1 MKNIFYFRNISEI
14 GGIETFLY
22 YLSKEYSDYDITI
35 FYNNADKKQLER
47 LKEYVRCIKFRGQ
60 EIECEKA
67 FFNYNLDII
76 DNVKAKEYYQIIHG
90 DYKAIKVKP
99 NTNEKIT
106 KYLGVSQ
113 LVCDTFKE
121 LTGMEAECIYNPVKI
136 DKPKKILRL
145 ISATRLTGEK
155 GLKRIETLAN
165 KLNADKIPFEWQI
178 FTTNTNINIDN
189 VIVRKSRLN
198 VLDYIAQSDYLVQ
211 LSDSEGYCYSLVE
224 ALSLNVPVICT
235 DMPVL
240 KEIGINENNAYILDM
255 NMSNIDTDKIY
266 NNIPKVVDYKPP
278 KCSLIN
284 YIDKTK
290 SNYEE
295 KRKMKYLVE
304 ALDTYKRRNLKD
316 AILNKV
322 PEEGEQFEVSKER
335 LDILLGDNNYN
346 EAFVKVVK
354 EIKEEVIETATK
366 EVKAEKAIKRTTKKA
381 K

>member
-47 LKEYVRCIKFRGQ
+47 LKEHVRCIKFRGQ

-99 NTNEKIT
+99 NLNEKIT

-121 LTGMEAECIYNPVKI
+121 LTGIETECIYNPVKI
-136 DKPKKILRL
+136 DKPKKVLKL

-165 KLNADKIPFEWQI
+165 KLNEDKIPFEWQI

-198 VLDYIAQSDYLVQ
+198 ILDYIAQSDYLVQ

-235 DMPVL
+235 NMPVL
-240 KEIGINENNAYILDM
+240 KEIGINKNNAYILDM
-255 NMSNIDTDKIY
+255 NMSNIDTNKIY

-278 KCSLIN
+278 ECSLIE
-284 YIDKTK
+284 YINKTK
-290 SNYEE
+290 SNYKEE
-295 KRKMKYLVE
+295 RKMKYLVE

-354 EIKEEVIETATK
+354 EIKETK
-366 EVKAEKAIKRTTKKA
+366 NTNKKPTKINKKGIK
-381 K
+381 

>member
-121 LTGMEAECIYNPVKI
+121 LTGIETECIYNPVKI
-136 DKPKKILRL
+136 DKPKKVLKL

-165 KLNADKIPFEWQI
+165 KLNEDKIPFEWQI

-198 VLDYIAQSDYLVQ
+198 ILDYIAQSDYLVQ

-235 DMPVL
+235 NMPVL
-240 KEIGINENNAYILDM
+240 KEIGINKNNAYILDM
-255 NMSNIDTDKIY
+255 NMSNIDTNKIY

-278 KCSLIN
+278 ECSLIE
-284 YIDKTK
+284 YINKTK
-290 SNYEE
+290 SNYKEE
-295 KRKMKYLVE
+295 RKMKYLVE

-354 EIKEEVIETATK
+354 EIKETK
-366 EVKAEKAIKRTTKKA
+366 NTNKKPTKINKKGIK
-381 K
+381 

>member
-22 YLSKEYSDYDITI
+22 YLSKEYNDYDITI

-47 LKEYVRCIKFRGQ
+47 LKEHVRCIKFRGQ

-121 LTGMEAECIYNPVKI
+121 LTGIEAECIYNPVKI
-136 DKPKKILRL
+136 DKPKKVLRL

-165 KLNADKIPFEWQI
+165 KLNENKIPFEWQI
-178 FTTNTNINIDN
+178 FTTNANINIDN

-198 VLDYIAQSDYLVQ
+198 ILDYIAQSDYLVQ

-240 KEIGINENNAYILDM
+240 KEIGINKNNAYILDM

-278 KCSLIN
+278 KCLLID
-284 YIDKTK
+284 YINKTK

-295 KRKMKYLVE
+295 ERKMKYLVE
-304 ALDTYKRRNLKD
+304 ALDNYKRRNLKD

-335 LDILLGDNNYN
+335 LDVLLGDNNYN

-354 EIKEEVIETATK
+354 EIKETK
-366 EVKAEKAIKRTTKKA
+366 NINKKA
-381 K
+381 NKNK

>member
-22 YLSKEYSDYDITI
+22 YLSKEYNDYDITI

-47 LKEYVRCIKFRGQ
+47 LKERVRCIKFKGQ

-90 DYKAIKVKP
+90 DYKAIKVRP

-113 LVCDTFKE
+113 LVCNTFKE
-121 LTGMEAECIYNPVKI
+121 LTGIEAECIYNPVKI
-136 DKPKKILRL
+136 DKPKKILKL

-165 KLNADKIPFEWQI
+165 KLNEDKIPFEWQI

-198 VLDYIAQSDYLVQ
+198 ILDYIAQSDYLVQ

-235 DMPVL
+235 NMPVL
-240 KEIGINENNAYILDM
+240 KEIGINENNAYVLDM

-278 KCSLIN
+278 KCLLID
-284 YIDKTK
+284 YINKTK

-295 KRKMKYLVE
+295 ERNMKYLVE
-304 ALDTYKRRNLKD
+304 ALDNYKRRNLKD

-354 EIKEEVIETATK
+354 EIKETK
-366 EVKAEKAIKRTTKKA
+366 NTNKKPTKTNKKGIK
-381 K
+381 

>member
-198 VLDYIAQSDYLVQ
+198 ILDYIAQSDYLVQ

-235 DMPVL
+235 NMPVL
-240 KEIGINENNAYILDM
+240 KEIGINENNAYVLDM

-278 KCSLIN
+278 KCLLID
-284 YIDKTK
+284 YINKTK

-295 KRKMKYLVE
+295 ERKMKYLVE
-304 ALDTYKRRNLKD
+304 ALDNYKRRNLKD

-335 LDILLGDNNYN
+335 LDVLLGDNNYN

-354 EIKEEVIETATK
+354 EINETKNINKKSTK
-366 EVKAEKAIKRTTKKA
+366 TNKKGIK
-381 K
+381 

>member
-99 NTNEKIT
+99 NLNEKIT

-121 LTGMEAECIYNPVKI
+121 LTGIETECIYNPVKI
-136 DKPKKILRL
+136 DKPKKVLKL

-165 KLNADKIPFEWQI
+165 KLNEDKIPFEWQI

-198 VLDYIAQSDYLVQ
+198 ILDYIAQSDYLVQ

-224 ALSLNVPVICT
+224 ALSLNIPVICT
-235 DMPVL
+235 NMPVL
-240 KEIGINENNAYILDM
+240 KEIGINKNNAYILDM
-255 NMSNIDTDKIY
+255 NMSNIDTNKIY

-278 KCSLIN
+278 ECSLIE
-284 YIDKTK
+284 YINKTK
-290 SNYEE
+290 SNYKEE
-295 KRKMKYLVE
+295 RKMKYLVE

-354 EIKEEVIETATK
+354 EIKETK
-366 EVKAEKAIKRTTKKA
+366 NTNKKPTKINKKGIK
-381 K
+381 

>member
-165 KLNADKIPFEWQI
+165 KLNEDKIPFEWQI

-198 VLDYIAQSDYLVQ
+198 ILDYIAQSDYLVQ

-235 DMPVL
+235 NMPVL
-240 KEIGINENNAYILDM
+240 KEIGINENNAYVLDM

-278 KCSLIN
+278 KCLLID
-284 YIDKTK
+284 YINKTK

-295 KRKMKYLVE
+295 ERKMKYLVE
-304 ALDTYKRRNLKD
+304 ALDNYKRRNLKD

-335 LDILLGDNNYN
+335 LDVLLGDNNYN

-354 EIKEEVIETATK
+354 EINETKNINKKSTK
-366 EVKAEKAIKRTTKKA
+366 TNKKGIK
-381 K
+381 

>member
-1 MKNIFYFRNISEI
+1 
-14 GGIETFLY
+14 
-22 YLSKEYSDYDITI
+22 
-35 FYNNADKKQLER
+35 
-47 LKEYVRCIKFRGQ
+47 
-60 EIECEKA
+60 
-67 FFNYNLDII
+67 
-76 DNVKAKEYYQIIHG
+76 
-90 DYKAIKVKP
+90 
-99 NTNEKIT
+99 
-106 KYLGVSQ
+106 
-113 LVCDTFKE
+113 
-121 LTGMEAECIYNPVKI
+121 
-136 DKPKKILRL
+136 
-145 ISATRLTGEK
+145 
-155 GLKRIETLAN
+155 
-165 KLNADKIPFEWQI
+165 
-178 FTTNTNINIDN
+178 
-189 VIVRKSRLN
+189 
-198 VLDYIAQSDYLVQ
+198 
-211 LSDSEGYCYSLVE
+211 
-224 ALSLNVPVICT
+224 
-235 DMPVL
+235 MPVL
-240 KEIGINENNAYILDM
+240 KEIGINENNAYVLDM

-278 KCSLIN
+278 ECLLLN

-295 KRKMKYLVE
+295 ERKMKYLVE